1 MKIGETES
9 AAALGI
15 RSQMEFF
22 VFFFNIRNMRT
33 LESEMSHAENDVV

>member
-1 MKIGETES
+1 MKIGETAS
-9 AAALGI
+9 PTALGI

-33 LESEMSHAENDVV
+33 FESEMSHAENDVV